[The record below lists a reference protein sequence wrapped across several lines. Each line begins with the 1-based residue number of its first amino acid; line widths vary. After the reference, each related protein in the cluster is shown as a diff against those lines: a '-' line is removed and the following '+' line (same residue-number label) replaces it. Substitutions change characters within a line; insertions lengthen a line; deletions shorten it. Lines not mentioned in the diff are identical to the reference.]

1 MKVEC
6 IVEKLK
12 EAIPQVDRITGKNL
26 TLPVLNSILIIGSGK
41 TLKLRATNLDLGV
54 EIEIPS
60 KIEREGVVLVNGSLL
75 NSIISTI
82 TTKNLTLETIQNNL
96 HITTTYN
103 NIIIKTYP
111 QDDFPTIPIISGNEF
126 IFETKKIIQAI
137 KTIFYSA
144 SFSEIKPEISSV
156 YIYENNNNE
165 LIFVATDSF
174 RLAEKR
180 IKIKKPKDFP
190 EIIIPIKNITEIIK
204 IFDGI
209 DGDINISINKNQ
221 ISFSHQN
228 IYLTSRLING
238 VFPDYKQIIPK
249 EHKTKVVVL
258 RQDLI
263 TTLKTAA
270 IFSGKFNELGII
282 IKPKQKIFEVHTK
295 NQEFGENR
303 TKIEGALM
311 GEDLEVNFNY
321 KYIFDCL
328 QSITDDSVSLLFNGI
343 HKPLIIQGVSDSSF
357 LYLVMPMNK

>member
-144 SFSEIKPEISSV
+144 SFSEIKPEITSV
-156 YIYENNNNE
+156 YKYENNNNE
-165 LIFVATDSF
+165 LNFVATDSF
-174 RLAEKR
+174 R
-180 IKIKKPKDFP
+180 
-190 EIIIPIKNITEIIK
+190 
-204 IFDGI
+204 
-209 DGDINISINKNQ
+209 
-221 ISFSHQN
+221 
-228 IYLTSRLING
+228 
-238 VFPDYKQIIPK
+238 
-249 EHKTKVVVL
+249 
-258 RQDLI
+258 
-263 TTLKTAA
+263 
-270 IFSGKFNELGII
+270 
-282 IKPKQKIFEVHTK
+282 
-295 NQEFGENR
+295 
-303 TKIEGALM
+303 
-311 GEDLEVNFNY
+311 
-321 KYIFDCL
+321 
-328 QSITDDSVSLLFNGI
+328 
-343 HKPLIIQGVSDSSF
+343 
-357 LYLVMPMNK
+357 

>member
-26 TLPVLNSILIIGSGK
+26 TLPILNSILIIGSGK
-41 TLKLRATNLDLGV
+41 TLKLRATNLDIGV

-60 KIEREGVVLVNGSLL
+60 KIENEGVVLVNGSLL

-82 TTKNLTLETIQNNL
+82 TTKNLTLETTQNNL
-96 HITTTYN
+96 HITTDYN

-111 QDDFPTIPIISGNEF
+111 QDDFPTIPIVSGNEF
-126 IFETKKIIQAI
+126 VFETKKIIQAI
-137 KTIFYSA
+137 KAVSYSA

-156 YIYENNNNE
+156 YIYENNSE
-165 LIFVATDSF
+165 LIFAATDSF

-190 EIIIPIKNITEIIK
+190 EVIIPIKNIIEIIRV
-204 IFDGI
+204 FDGV

-249 EHKTKVVVL
+249 EYKTKIIVL

-263 TTLKTAA
+263 TALKTAA

-295 NQEFGENR
+295 HQDFGENT
-303 TKIEGALM
+303 TKIEGALS

-328 QSITDDSVSLLFNGI
+328 QTITDDSVSLLFNGI
-343 HKPLIIQGVSDSSF
+343 HKPLIIQGVSDMSF
-357 LYLVMPMNK
+357 LCLVMPMNK